1 MPKLQNG
8 NSTRKISLSQIV
20 ESGNVRKDYRDIE
33 ELAQSIKTSGLLQPI
48 AVKSLGKDA
57 DGIERYELIA
67 GHRRARAFRHLFD
80 AGDAGF
86 SMVDAVVVAG
96 DKLTLQLVEN
106 LQRSD
111 LTARERESGI
121 CQMAKNEKVS
131 QREIAGWLGKTE
143 TYVSRNMRA
152 FHIRETADKEGIDT
166 SHISTGALCEI
177 ATAAGDDLPEL
188 LRRIAEE
195 GGSVQTARK
204 IGREYRTGPEPAEPA
219 DAAPEREAESEAA
232 IEPELDEETR
242 KTLKAIEAL
251 EYEPN
256 DIARTASRAS
266 PPRGEGGPRLPPS
279 DREPVEFDPPHR
291 DVDIN
296 DMLVIV
302 KQYIDMAENRFAP
315 SEARIRQDAAWD
327 ILALPRERLQ

>member
-8 NSTRKISLSQIV
+8 NSTRKISLSQIE
-20 ESGNVRKDYRDIE
+20 ESGNVRKDYRGIE
-33 ELAQSIKTSGLLQPI
+33 ELAQSIKTSGLLQPV
-48 AVKSLGKDA
+48 AVKSLGRDE
-57 DGIERYELIA
+57 DGVERYELIA

-80 AGDAGF
+80 AGDPGF
-86 SMVDAVVVAG
+86 SMIDTVVVAG

-121 CQMAKNEKVS
+121 CQMAKNGKVS

-177 ATAAGDDLPEL
+177 ATAAGDGLPEL

-195 GGSVQTARK
+195 GGSVQAARK

-219 DAAPEREAESEAA
+219 DAAPERGAESEAG
-232 IEPELDEETR
+232 IEPESDEKTR
-242 KTLKAIEAL
+242 KPLEAAEAL
-251 EYEPN
+251 EYEPD
-256 DIARTASRAS
+256 DIARTA
-266 PPRGEGGPRLPPS
+266 PGNPRPRREGGSRLHPS
-279 DREPVEFDPPHR
+279 ERMPVEFDPPHR
-291 DVDIN
+291 NVHIN
-296 DMLVIV
+296 DVIV
-302 KQYIDMAENRFAP
+302 IITQYIDMAENRFAP